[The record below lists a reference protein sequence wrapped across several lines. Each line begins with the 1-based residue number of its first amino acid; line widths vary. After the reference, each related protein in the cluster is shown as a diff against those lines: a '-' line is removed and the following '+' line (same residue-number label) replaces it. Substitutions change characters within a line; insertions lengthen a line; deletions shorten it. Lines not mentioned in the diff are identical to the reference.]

1 MLPERSK
8 GGKRGMKHPRKRT
21 IFIAM
26 VVVMVSVFCSITAKA
41 EEESSAKTYAA
52 AEETARKDGWQFGA
66 NLYLWGASVGG
77 KTASG
82 DDIDVSF
89 SDLLDDLEF
98 GFMGG
103 VGARN
108 GRWSLMTDAMYMK
121 LKQENN
127 GQVTAFVGPRGNE
140 IKIDVDATVKLRVWV
155 VTAAVGYSIVD
166 TDRVRLDVIAG
177 ARYLW
182 VKPGLDLDISGP
194 LQPRDKNI
202 SDSADILDGIVGI
215 KGNVNLDKKWYV
227 PYYADIGTGDS
238 AFTWQGLA
246 GVGYKISKVVDVVAA
261 YRYLYWKFEDNKV
274 LDKLDFSGP
283 LVGMI
288 FRF

>member
-1 MLPERSK
+1 
-8 GGKRGMKHPRKRT
+8 
-21 IFIAM
+21 
-26 VVVMVSVFCSITAKA
+26 
-41 EEESSAKTYAA
+41 
-52 AEETARKDGWQFGA
+52 
-66 NLYLWGASVGG
+66 
-77 KTASG
+77 
-82 DDIDVSF
+82 
-89 SDLLDDLEF
+89 
-98 GFMGG
+98 
-103 VGARN
+103 
-108 GRWSLMTDAMYMK
+108 MTDAMYMK
-121 LKQENN
+121 LKQDNN
-127 GQVTAFVGPRGNE
+127 GQVTAFVGPRENE